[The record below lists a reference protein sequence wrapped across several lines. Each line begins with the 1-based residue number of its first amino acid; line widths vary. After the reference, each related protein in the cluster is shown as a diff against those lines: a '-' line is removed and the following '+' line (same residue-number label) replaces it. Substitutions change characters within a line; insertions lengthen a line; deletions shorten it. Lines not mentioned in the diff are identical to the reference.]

1 MAWLPLGLTAQVVFC
16 HVHGHDAQCA
26 AETGREKRV
35 SGGGF
40 GGSPP
45 PWCPCAGHSDLTP
58 SCEGRPGRSRC
69 SFKLCFKK
77 NTI

>member
-35 SGGGF
+35 SRGGF

-45 PWCPCAGHSDLTP
+45 PTLSPDPLVPVCWSL
-58 SCEGRPGRSRC
+58 RPHTQ
-69 SFKLCFKK
+69 L
-77 NTI
+77 